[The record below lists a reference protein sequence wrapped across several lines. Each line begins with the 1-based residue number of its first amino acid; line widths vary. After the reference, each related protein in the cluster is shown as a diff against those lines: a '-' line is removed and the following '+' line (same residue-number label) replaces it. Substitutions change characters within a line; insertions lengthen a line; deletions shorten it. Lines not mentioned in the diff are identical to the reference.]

1 MILKKLVISLS
12 FLCILNGC
20 AQNFALIGPA
30 ITGVSTGSI
39 YQASLSYGSGIA
51 IKQITG
57 KTSAENIKGFLPKTT
72 AKTKK
77 KENNE
82 EFFYTTKAQIKKYS
96 EIKNLANQ

>member
-1 MILKKLVISLS
+1 M
-12 FLCILNGC
+12 
-20 AQNFALIGPA
+20 IGPA

>member
-20 AQNFALIGPA
+20 AQNVALIGPA

-39 YQASLSYGSGIA
+39 YQASLSYGSGAA

>member
-1 MILKKLVISLS
+1 M
-12 FLCILNGC
+12 
-20 AQNFALIGPA
+20 IGPA

-72 AKTKK
+72 AKTEK

>member
-72 AKTKK
+72 ATTNK
-77 KENNE
+77 KENNQ
-82 EFFYTTKAQIKKYS
+82 EFFYTTKAQKKKNS